1 MCAEMR
7 CSMLHEI
14 KYRIITI
21 YRERQVAFWSLLF
34 PIILGTLFSLAFGN
48 MGKDIEAIS
57 TAIVKGDNSESA
69 KTFENYLKEIEK
81 SDSRIIRFKVMSDKK
96 AKENLKKGKISG
108 IYYVKER
115 PELTVTGSEMQASIL
130 KEILSEYDQ
139 NVSLYKDI
147 ARKHPEKLAEVVKDN
162 TYYNMSNEVGISGK
176 EVDGVVQYYFAL
188 IAMAC
193 LFGGYVGYTIGI
205 QLQANVN
212 RVAIRRNITS
222 FGKLK
227 MIVCDTVV
235 GWGVQ
240 VINVSVCLLYLKYI
254 LKIDIG
260 SNMPKMFA
268 VCVVGSLIGVSVGIF
283 IGCLGNMSYDFKIG
297 VITTYSLVSS
307 FLAGL
312 MIAEI
317 KGAIEK
323 YFPILNKVNPAA
335 LISDAIYSMDIYDDP
350 ARFKVDMCIM
360 IFMAVMFTGISFLI
374 MRRKRYD
381 SI

>member
-1 MCAEMR
+1 
-7 CSMLHEI
+7 MLHEI
-14 KYRIITI
+14 KYRILTI

-48 MGKDIEAIS
+48 FGKDIDTID
-57 TAIVKGDNSESA
+57 TAIVKEDTSDSA
-69 KTFENYLKEIEK
+69 KAFENYLKEIEK
-81 SDSRIIRFKVMSDKK
+81 SDSKVIKLKVMSDKK
-96 AKENLKKGKISG
+96 AKQSLKKGNISG
-108 IYYVKER
+108 IYYVKEK
-115 PELTVTGSEMQASIL
+115 PELTVTDSDMQVSIL
-130 KEILSEYDQ
+130 KELLSEYDQ

-147 ARKHPEKLAEVVKDN
+147 AKEHPEKLEEIIKDN
-162 TYYNMSNEVGISGK
+162 SYYNMSKEVGISGK
-176 EVDGVVQYYFAL
+176 EVHGVVQYYFAL

-205 QLQANVN
+205 QLQANIN
-212 RVAIRRNITS
+212 KVAIRRNISS

-227 MIVCDTVV
+227 MIVCDTLV

-240 VINVSVCLLYLKYI
+240 MVNVSVCLLYLKYI

-268 VCVVGSLIGVSVGIF
+268 VCMVGSLIGVSIGIF
-283 IGCLGNMSYDFKIG
+283 IGCLGNMSYEFKIG
-297 VITTYSLVSS
+297 VITTYSLLSS

-312 MIAEI
+312 MIAQI

-323 YFPILNKVNPAA
+323 YCPIVNMINPAA
-335 LISDAIYSMDIYDDP
+335 LISDAIYSMDIYDEP
-350 ARFKVDMCIM
+350 SRFNLDMFIM
-360 IFMAVMFTGISFLI
+360 IFMAVLFTGVSFLI